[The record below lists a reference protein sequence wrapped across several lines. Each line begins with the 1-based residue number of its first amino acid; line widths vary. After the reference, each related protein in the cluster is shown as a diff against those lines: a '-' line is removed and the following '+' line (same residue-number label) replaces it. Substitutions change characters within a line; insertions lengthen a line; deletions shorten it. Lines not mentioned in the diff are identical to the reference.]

1 MIEPLKFIVPI
12 RDKIYITI
20 EEKAGKIGL
29 VELPG
34 DARMRSQIGIIQAF
48 GEEVK
53 GFKVGDKI
61 LISFGAGIHIQ
72 LPETYSNEPFHRII
86 VEHEIL
92 SKIEKVK
99 E

>member
-1 MIEPLKFIVPI
+1 MIEPLSFIRPI
-12 RDKIYITI
+12 KDKIYITI

-34 DARMRSQIGIIQAF
+34 DARMRSQIGMIQAI
-48 GEEVK
+48 GEEVT
-53 GFKVGDKI
+53 GFEVGDKI

-92 SKIEKVK
+92 SKVK
-99 E
+99 K